1 MTAMKGSARSLRAWT
16 HLFAA
21 SWQLASGRL
30 IKQLD
35 LARIWH
41 EVRPWRRPGRK
52 IGQRWPRDLRFLV
65 ARLEGLEPPAG
76 CLEGSCSIR
85 LSYRRLR
92 AHCARCRSRL
102 ASTRDQRA
110 PKRASEHDHVKV
122 DAARDVGSFVIM
134 VSAPVRVAPRSA
146 GMSVPSRTAPATHAR
161 PPLTTENVGEISRP
175 TPPASTLPS
184 AGAVFTCAR

>member
-30 IKQLD
+30 IALKHLD

-41 EVRPWRRPGRK
+41 EVRTWGRRGPR
-52 IGQRWPRDLRFLV
+52 IGQGWPRDLRFLV

-85 LSYRRLR
+85 LSYRRLSVN
-92 AHCARCRSRL
+92 CARCRSR
-102 ASTRDQRA
+102 TG
-110 PKRASEHDHVKV
+110 H
-122 DAARDVGSFVIM
+122 
-134 VSAPVRVAPRSA
+134 
-146 GMSVPSRTAPATHAR
+146 T
-161 PPLTTENVGEISRP
+161 
-175 TPPASTLPS
+175 
-184 AGAVFTCAR
+184 